1 MASMSAQGEA
11 AIRPAVPA
19 DVSAM
24 VRVHLAEFKG
34 LFLAEMGPRF
44 LGHYYEAFLAHP
56 EGINYVADRE
66 GRVLGFVVGTL
77 NEDAYRSAVRD
88 RRIGM
93 ALTSLARVIT
103 RPGLLPRVVGR
114 FASVESDIRDPIEA
128 RYLRDGAA
136 HLISLAVSSAMTGT
150 GLGTR
155 LVRAFEDG
163 ARARGKTTVYLT
175 TAAESNESANRF
187 YQKLGYALIGARSD
201 PDGTRI
207 NQYAR
212 DLTSDAIVE

>member
-1 MASMSAQGEA
+1 
-11 AIRPAVPA
+11 
-19 DVSAM
+19 
-24 VRVHLAEFKG
+24 
-34 LFLAEMGPRF
+34 MGPKF

-56 EGINYVADRE
+56 EGSTTLPIA

-77 NEDAYRSAVRD
+77 NEDVRSAVRD

-93 ALTSLARVIT
+93 ALASLARVIT

-212 DLTSDAIVE
+212 DLTSDAILE

>member
-1 MASMSAQGEA
+1 
-11 AIRPAVPA
+11 
-19 DVSAM
+19 
-24 VRVHLAEFKG
+24 
-34 LFLAEMGPRF
+34 
-44 LGHYYEAFLAHP
+44 
-56 EGINYVADRE
+56 
-66 GRVLGFVVGTL
+66 
-77 NEDAYRSAVRD
+77 
-88 RRIGM
+88 
-93 ALTSLARVIT
+93 
-103 RPGLLPRVVGR
+103 
-114 FASVESDIRDPIEA
+114 
-128 RYLRDGAA
+128 LRDGAA

-212 DLTSDAIVE
+212 DLTSDAILE